1 MVGRDKAGA
10 IDREQDMQAVRIIF
24 AGLTAAAI
32 VAPAI
37 ASPPPVPRLIIAIS
51 VDQFSADLFA
61 QHRGDYA
68 GGLKRLQ
75 SGVVFGSGYQ
85 THAATET
92 CPGHSTILSGMHP
105 LHTGMVGNTIWDVAQ
120 AKSLYCLDDQK
131 TPVAGMAVKRSPDV
145 LRATTLGTWMKAANS
160 QSRVF
165 AVAGKD
171 RAAIPMGGGNADG
184 EFWWNDEKGGFTTFL
199 PPGTTADARLAD
211 IASFNAAL
219 ARSWDKTPPAW
230 KPQGPRCAAQ
240 FGPETY
246 GGITID
252 HKIPPAGWDALPKG
266 FAALGADGKFQ
277 FGFKSSPEFDRVIL
291 EAATFVI
298 DTQKLGRGPAPDLI
312 AIGLSATDYVGHR
325 FGSQGPEMCDHL
337 GWLDARLGAFLA
349 HIDALKIPYIVVLTA
364 DHGSIDAAERAAERG
379 IPAVRIDSGAIFK
392 KVNGLVRAAFGFDFD
407 PLVGS
412 PSEIAISAK
421 VDPAL
426 RHQVITAAVAT
437 LKLQP
442 GIAEAFTK
450 DELLAT
456 QVPNG
461 KPADAWSLRERFA
474 ANTLPDRSPDIQVAA
489 VEFATPNAVS
499 PGATYIAGHGSP
511 WNYDRRV
518 PILFW
523 WPGVRG
529 FEQPLA
535 VETVDIA
542 PTLAAIAGI
551 KTPPVDGRCLDLDA
565 GAGDSCAAR

>member
-1 MVGRDKAGA
+1 MMALRNRMA
-10 IDREQDMQAVRIIF
+10 I
-24 AGLTAAAI
+24 AAAMASLGLAATP
-32 VAPAI
+32 VA
-37 ASPPPVPRLIIAIS
+37 ASAPPRPKLVIAIS
-51 VDQFSADLFA
+51 IDQFSADLFA
-61 QHRGDYA
+61 EHRADFT
-68 GGLKRLQ
+68 GGLKRLE

-85 THAATET
+85 SHAATET

-105 LHTGMVGNTIWDVAQ
+105 AHTGMVGNTVWDAAQ
-120 AKSLYCLDDQK
+120 QKSLYCLDDQK
-131 TPVAGMAVKRSPDV
+131 TPVANMTVKRSPDV
-145 LRATTLGTWMKAANS
+145 LRATTLGTWMKDANL

-171 RAAIPMGGGNADG
+171 RAAIPMGGGKADG

-199 PPGTTADARLAD
+199 PPGTTAESRLAV
-211 IASFNAAL
+211 IAGFNAAL
-219 ARSWDKTPPAW
+219 QKTWGKTPPAW
-230 KPQGPRCAAQ
+230 KLHDQRCAAQ

-246 GGITID
+246 GGITVD
-252 HKIPPAGWDALPKG
+252 HQVPPAGWDSLPKG
-266 FAALGADGKFQ
+266 AAALGADPKFQ
-277 FGFKSSPEFDRVIL
+277 FVFKSSPEFDRVIL
-291 EAATFVI
+291 EAATNVI
-298 DTQKLGRGPAPDLI
+298 DSQKLGRGPAPDLI

-337 GWLDARLGAFLA
+337 GWLDARLGAFFA

-379 IPAVRIDSGAIFK
+379 IPAVRIDSAATFK
-392 KVNGLVRAAFGFDFD
+392 RVNAQVRAAFNLDFD
-407 PLVGS
+407 PLLGS
-412 PSEIAISAK
+412 AGDIAISNK

-426 RHQVITAAVAT
+426 RHQMIAATVAM

-442 GIAEAFTK
+442 GVADAFTR

-456 QVPNG
+456 QIPNG
-461 KPADAWSLRERFA
+461 KPADAWTMRERFA
-474 ANTLPDRSPDIQVAA
+474 ASTLPDRSADIQVAA
-489 VEFATPNAVS
+489 LEFATPNAVS

-518 PILFW
+518 PMLFW

-542 PTLAAIAGI
+542 PTLAAVLGI
-551 KTPPVDGRCLDLDA
+551 KPPPVDGRCLDLDS
-565 GAGDSCAAR
+565 GKGDSCAAQ